1 MKKLK
6 LDESTTSQ
14 SSDNNTETSQNK
26 RTINEE
32 DFEANKRKK

>member
-6 LDESTTSQ
+6 LDESTAEQ

-26 RTINEE
+26 RMINEE

>member
-6 LDESTTSQ
+6 LDQSIASE

-26 RTINEE
+26 RTINEQ
-32 DFEANKRKK
+32 DFEVNKRKK